1 MSESGTISIHAENIL
16 PIIKKWLYSEKE
28 IFIRELVANSVD
40 AMHKLQ
46 KMHTFGELDDELG
59 KLSVKI
65 SCDRDNKTVTV
76 SDNGIGMTA
85 DEVKRYINQV
95 AFSGVKDF
103 VENYQDKDASQ
114 QVIGHF
120 GLGFYSS
127 FMVAKR
133 VEIDTLSYQEGAEA
147 VRWSC
152 DGSVNFTLS
161 PSSTRDRGTSVILH
175 IADDCQEMLDEKHLQ
190 HLLRKYCS
198 FVKYPLFIGEE
209 QVNNTDP
216 LWNKS
221 PSSLDDKKYLDFFH
235 NLFPHSPDP
244 MFWIHLNVDYPFEVK
259 GILFFPRSLPKIDVT
274 NKGEVKLYCRQM
286 YVATNLEGLVPEYL
300 TVLQGAI
307 DCADLPLNVSRSYL
321 QNDPQVRKISQ
332 HISKKVADRIV
343 GMAKTERDKL
353 KDIWQDLH
361 AFVKFAMLNDTDFC
375 DRLMPHIL
383 FRTTKGIYLTL
394 DEYLTKNSERTSGNI
409 VYANDVDSQVAHLEL
424 FEEQEIDVIVADALI
439 DGHFIATV
447 EDRSNNK
454 YSFRRID
461 AIFSD
466 NLIGKQK
473 STIVDPNN
481 QKDESETVADLFR
494 KFLDKQRVRV
504 RVENFKSNSTSA
516 MLIFDEG
523 IRRRKE
529 LAQHRRHY
537 GVNAALFGDT
547 MHDEH
552 ELVVNNNNPVI
563 KRLLKLSVAG
573 KKEDVKLLVN
583 QVYDLAFLQHG
594 RLTSSMMKDFIKRS
608 SSIMERMGDQGS
620 GLIV

>member
-46 KMHTFGELDDELG
+46 KMHTLGELDGELG
-59 KLSVKI
+59 EFAVKV
-65 SCDRDNKTVTV
+65 SCDRENKTLTI
-76 SDNGIGMTA
+76 SDNGVGMTA

-103 VENYQDKDASQ
+103 VEKYQDKDANQ

-133 VEIDTLSYQEGAEA
+133 VEIDTLSYREGAEA

-152 DGSVNFTLS
+152 DGSVDFTLS
-161 PSSTRDRGTSVILH
+161 PSSTSERGTRVILH
-175 IADDCQEMLDEKHLQ
+175 IADDCEEMLDENYLR
-190 HLLRKYCS
+190 HLLLKYCA
-198 FVKYPLFIGEE
+198 FVKYPLFIKGE

-221 PSSLDDKKYLDFFH
+221 PSALGDKDYLDFFH
-235 NLFPHSPDP
+235 GMFPHSPDP
-244 MFWIHLNVDYPFEVK
+244 MFWIHLNVDYPFVMK
-259 GILFFPRSLPKIDVT
+259 GILFFPRIFQEMDT
-274 NKGEVKLYCRQM
+274 INKGEVKLYCNQM
-286 YVATNLEGLVPEYL
+286 YVATNLDGLIPEYL
-300 TVLQGAI
+300 TLLQGGV

-353 KDIWQDLH
+353 NNIWKDLGS
-361 AFVKFAMLNDTDFC
+361 FVKFAMMHDNEFC

-383 FRTTKGIYLTL
+383 FRTTTDNYLTF
-394 DEYLTKNSERTSGNI
+394 DEYLAKNSEHTDGKIIYVS
-409 VYANDVDSQVAHLEL
+409 DVNAQISYVEL
-424 FEEQEIDVIVADALI
+424 LEEQGIDVVINDAMI
-439 DGHFIATV
+439 DGNFIGTV
-447 EDRSNNK
+447 EDRSNGK
-454 YSFRRID
+454 YSFRRVDASFSENLLADKKNTIID
-461 AIFSD
+461 PTD
-466 NLIGKQK
+466 N
-473 STIVDPNN
+473 
-481 QKDESETVADLFR
+481 KDETEKVADLFR
-494 KFLDKQRVRV
+494 DFLDKQRVRI
-504 RVENFKSNSTSA
+504 RVENFKSERVPA

-523 IRRRKE
+523 TRRRKE
-529 LAQHRRHY
+529 MQHYRRY
-537 GVNAALFGDT
+537 GVNAALFGNN
-547 MHDEH
+547 MSDEH
-552 ELVVNNNNPVI
+552 QLIVNSNNSVI
-563 KRLLKLSVAG
+563 KSLLKLSVAG

-583 QVYDLAFLQHG
+583 QVYDLAYLQHG
-594 RLTSSMMKDFIKRS
+594 RLTSTMMKSFIERS
-608 SSIMERMGDQGS
+608 SSIMERMGSQGS